1 MLLYMYE
8 HNIIIYAM
16 FVLFGLGLLLKI
28 ILAIVYHQLI
38 KASKEM
44 GVSENKLMK
53 QIRLRFDTCYKIK
66 LGVHNVDSF
75 VDKYV
80 YTHKYCGIS
89 LYTLEN
95 LSGQITMI
103 CLLFTL
109 FGGLTAFSLKCG
121 QEVILST
128 LTIGSTTV
136 LLLIACDMLLSLSA
150 KQKILRVHMKD
161 YLENNLKAKLENEY
175 FLPEEMEAYRHSY
188 FEQEEGDLKVIKTK
202 AAKSSSKATSKNVEK
217 AVAKTE
223 AKATKKE
230 EEDKIIEEILKEY
243 LV

>member
-28 ILAIVYHQLI
+28 VLAILYHQLI

-103 CLLFTL
+103 CLLFAL
-109 FGGLTAFSLKCG
+109 FGGMAAFSLKCG

-128 LTIGSTTV
+128 LTIGASTV
-136 LLLIACDMLLSLSA
+136 LLLIACDMLLSLPA
-150 KQKILRVHMKD
+150 KQRLLRVHMKD

-175 FLPEEMEAYRHSY
+175 FLPEEMEAYRQSY
-188 FEQEEGDLKVIKTK
+188 FEQEEDDKKTIKSKSVKQSAK
-202 AAKSSSKATSKNVEK
+202 AASKNVEK

-223 AKATKKE
+223 AKAIMKE

>member
-16 FVLFGLGLLLKI
+16 FVMFGLGLLAKI
-28 ILAIVYHQLI
+28 VEALAYHQLI

-53 QIRLRFDTCYKIK
+53 QIRLRVDTCYRIK

-75 VDKYV
+75 VDKFV
-80 YTHKYCGIS
+80 YSHKFCGMS

-95 LSGQITMI
+95 LSGQMTIL
-103 CLLFTL
+103 CLLITL
-109 FGGLTAFSLKCG
+109 FGSILAYWLKCG
-121 QEVILST
+121 QDIILST
-128 LTIGSTTV
+128 LTIGASTV
-136 LLLIACDMLLSLSA
+136 LLLIAFDMLLSIPA
-150 KQKILRVHMKD
+150 KQRILRIHMKD

-175 FLPEEMEAYRHSY
+175 FLPEEMEAYRQSY
-188 FEQEEGDLKVIKTK
+188 FEKKDVIKK
-202 AAKSSSKATSKNVEK
+202 EKNIKEEKVTSKLDK
-217 AVAKTE
+217 TIAKTD
-223 AKATKKE
+223 ADLAKKE
-230 EEDKIIEEILKEY
+230 EDEKIIEEILREY